1 MEGHEMLLYAM
12 AVVKDACKHDEV
24 AGQLPSRAARH
35 DTHARRSILIR
46 ISNLKHGAT
55 ETKWGQYTT
64 VDGHA

>member
-55 ETKWGQYTT
+55 ETK
-64 VDGHA
+64 